1 MPELTAE
8 GYTLKDAFKKCKAN
22 FKALN
27 NEELYKWIC
36 QAKDKERPY
45 IAELNMFKIDFPVEK
60 IFRKKILTEDQEK
73 IKEKM
78 ECKPEMPPTSGYN

>member
-8 GYTLKDAFKKCKAN
+8 GYTLKDALKKCKAN

-36 QAKDKERPY
+36 QTKDKERPY